1 MPKTIEL
8 LPKTYKYTIGIN
20 NNKNNIEK
28 DIINNEENKILI
40 ENKQIEGNIS
50 TFK

>member
-8 LPKTYKYTIGIN
+8 LPKTFNYTIGI

-28 DIINNEENKILI
+28 DIINNEVNKILI
-40 ENKQIEGNIS
+40 ENKQIEGNVS

>member
-20 NNKNNIEK
+20 NNKN
-28 DIINNEENKILI
+28 KILI
-40 ENKQIEGNIS
+40 ENKQIEGKIS